1 MKPLRLEDFR
11 RFGELSTVAL
21 TLPSS
26 IAVGL
31 FMGYFLDKW
40 LGTRPWLLLLFL
52 LFGIASGLLGLFR
65 GLGKLERAARNE
77 DPGTGTGG
85 APPDDEPG
93 GSAKGGE

>member
-1 MKPLRLEDFR
+1 MKRPRAEDFR

-40 LGTRPWLLLLFL
+40 LGTRPWLLLIFL
-52 LFGIASGLLGLFR
+52 LFGIASGLLSLFR
-65 GLGKLERAARNE
+65 GLKKLERAARE
-77 DPGTGTGG
+77 EESGAVAGPPGDEKGRGG
-85 APPDDEPG
+85 AGP
-93 GSAKGGE
+93 A